1 MRLAGKRLQT
11 RLFAYHI
18 QFQRTHVRV
27 QRCLIV
33 HLQKSPFKY
42 ATAVGLQASAVGLV
56 VSTLQNALGN
66 HSHGAMGVVTRTGG
80 TIGLFGAFSLPNL
93 HVGC

>member
-1 MRLAGKRLQT
+1 MVIRLAGKR
-11 RLFAYHI
+11 AYLLTT
-18 QFQRTHVRV
+18 FNFNALMSESNDASSFTY
-27 QRCLIV
+27 
-33 HLQKSPFKY
+33 KSPFKY

-93 HVGC
+93 HVNC